1 MCILAMCCC
10 SQSVTP
16 KLFVQWRKPSP
27 HNKTH
32 PDHFTLNIPVRKI
45 LYSTH
50 DTAWEVCHALLCL
63 RAAVEWRI
71 EERWKDSRANV
82 WMTPLFF
89 CLFVCL
95 VSWLVFGSQS
105 CSEGE
110 DEVLSLQRNQILIGF
125 CSSHNVLKH
134 WNWAESAEDWSGFPG
149 ALANALHLHNQAL
162 KW

>member
-1 MCILAMCCC
+1 MKKTLTTQQNPPRSLYLKYSSQENPVQYTWHCMRGLSCIAVLESC
-10 SQSVTP
+10 SGVKNRGKVKRLEGQCVNDTSV
-16 KLFVQWRKPSP
+16 F
-27 HNKTH
+27 
-32 PDHFTLNIPVRKI
+32 
-45 LYSTH
+45 
-50 DTAWEVCHALLCL
+50 
-63 RAAVEWRI
+63 
-71 EERWKDSRANV
+71 
-82 WMTPLFF
+82 LFF

-125 CSSHNVLKH
+125 CPSHNVLKH

-149 ALANALHLHNQAL
+149 ALENALHLHNQAL